1 MKTFK
6 RLSALVLSLVV
17 GLSIIGT
24 SQVYTQEEVTDG
36 ADVPNET
43 IVEDMPTTEEPST
56 EEETEGPVEETP
68 IEEPDNELTS
78 NKITDW
84 TWNDP
89 DGNLVYSQE
98 NQRWEL
104 NAPGASEENPLTQ
117 EALISILP
125 TQITVTLSNGQQVVL
140 DITWDLSNIPA
151 EGVWEDELDL
161 HATINDPENLLE
173 GQLTTLDLSLVLGG
187 ADTLQIPTGKI
198 EDSPYAS
205 YVVENNTD
213 TSGTTINLFDYYL
226 NPNNRDSDSPSR
238 GTAIEN
244 AGINANHALSFN
256 TGSNGYEGAW
266 NKYVGKN
273 QGPYQEIV
281 SSTLGQD
288 GYPKLNNLNTGRRG
302 RDGNESLRYLFDPS
316 VSHSGKV
323 AYQDVD
329 GLLQVDGEGYY
340 YYDCDDN
347 YAAFYP
353 ESNSFALYDVA
364 GPTETSVG
372 TSENGGQ
379 FYPFNRAEDLFL
391 KRGNGLVWNS
401 SVTHTSMNH
410 YFGVTMNTRFI
421 QQYGGKTSENGK
433 AVTYEFSG
441 DDDVWVFID
450 DVLVA
455 DLGGIHDK
463 LNLSINFQTGQVTV
477 AGKDQGTLRSIY
489 QKAGA
494 ENRTSWKGDTF
505 EDNTYHTLKFY
516 YLERGNGASN
526 MSLKFNLVT
535 VPESD
540 IIKVDQLGDP
550 VPGATFDLYEADKN
564 YVTGEKIA
572 TGTTGSDG
580 SFILMDDEGYTV
592 SLNDLFTRGIKNL
605 VLKETKTPSGY
616 RNAGDMHLELYNGN
630 GNVVLLSENHW
641 ETGAYSSAKL
651 TAKAPNSV
659 TNQYPITNNQ
669 GIMFAV
675 VMKYAGDGTPN
686 QDSLS
691 DLNQWLPISGDPVNE
706 DWHVADDSSMQSI
719 LDAAKSNP
727 YIFQI
732 DSSGA
737 YKVEIENMPGNIRNY
752 YFMNNNKAN
761 VQYVV
766 MYFYAR
772 GVTSLNQIKNAESI
786 QHIIETENNAGEF
799 SREFAARLYVP
810 NIKNNL
816 LIQKVDED
824 GIPVEGAQFTLTNK
838 ETNTGFT
845 TVTTTNLTK
854 DPQTGEGIN
863 LKGGAI
869 IEGIPKGKYILT
881 ETSAPEGFAENT
893 SQIEVIVDDTGV
905 YANAGTDEDGIDVLR
920 GVGSIVKTMVQFATN
935 DYLNTTLHDIKAELM
950 TSESY
955 PTDAWKSTD
964 KETHLQ
970 YDAQGAALEYG
981 PASEEYDL
989 AFITNS
995 GWSKLKI
1002 LQCLDHQSDP
1012 GIKGDKENLNDT
1024 DLTNLFSG
1032 SVTVRVENKRVGS
1045 LAISKTVVDEGD
1057 IAQDGLAYTFNL
1069 YGTNASGTPLN
1080 ETYNIEKYDVNS
1092 NLTQDTVTFTDGKAT
1107 LNLKDGEKIIFT
1119 NLPNESF
1126 IDVYEDTTDAEFS
1139 TSYVVN
1145 DGTSVNKDGIDDLKI
1160 TNQSGMSIAFTNT
1173 YEPTSTF
1180 AFKKVDASGNPLSGA
1195 SFGVYELVCNDPD
1208 HDEDVHNNDELVIDD
1223 AGEIEDVKNGNENC
1237 WKKSNVST
1245 SDARGKIDL
1254 GALKRSSEYR
1264 LVEYKAPGGYV
1275 LPSGQWILKYNEDSK
1290 RFEITGSTNESGTS
1304 AFEELKSES
1313 DNENMYYQVKNYK
1326 PGELPLT
1333 GNRGIGLF
1341 LLAGSSL
1348 MLLGGIIL
1356 ILRYKRRVI

>member
-6 RLSALVLSLVV
+6 RLSAFALSLVV

-36 ADVPNET
+36 SDMPNET

-56 EEETEGPVEETP
+56 EEETEEPVEETP
-68 IEEPDNELTS
+68 TEEPNNEVTS
-78 NKITDW
+78 NEITDW
-84 TWNDP
+84 KWNDP

-117 EALISILP
+117 EALISMLP
-125 TQITVTLSNGQQVVL
+125 TQITVTLSNEQQVVF
-140 DITWDLSNIPA
+140 DITWDLSSIPA
-151 EGVWEDELDL
+151 EGVWEDEFNIV
-161 HATINDPENLLE
+161 ATINDPENLLE
-173 GQLTTLDLSLVLGG
+173 GKLTTLDLSLVLGG
-187 ADTLQIPTGKI
+187 ADTLQIPTGTI
-198 EDSPYAS
+198 ENSPYSS

-226 NPNNRDSDSPSR
+226 DPNNRNSDSPPR

-256 TGSNGYEGAW
+256 TGSNGYEGEW
-266 NKYVGKN
+266 NKYVGKD
-273 QGPYQEIV
+273 QRPYQGIV

-288 GYPKLNNLNTGRRG
+288 GYPKLNNLNTGYRG

-316 VSHSGKV
+316 VSHPGKV

-329 GLLQVDGEGYY
+329 GLLQVDTDGYY
-340 YYDCDDN
+340 YYDCDYN

-353 ESNSFALYDVA
+353 ESNAFALYDAA
-364 GPTETSVG
+364 GPTEPDVG
-372 TSENGGQ
+372 TSQNGGQ
-379 FYPFNRAEDLFL
+379 FYPFNRAEDLFD
-391 KRGNGLVWNS
+391 KRGYDLVWDGETKHQN
-401 SVTHTSMNH
+401 MNH

-421 QQYGGKTSENGK
+421 QQYGGRTSENGQ

-463 LNLSINFQTGQVTV
+463 WDLSINFQSGRVTV
-477 AGKDQGTLRSIY
+477 AGQDQGTLKSIY

-494 ENRTSWKGDTF
+494 ENKTIWSENTF
-505 EDNTYHTLKFY
+505 ADDTYHTLKFY

-550 VPGATFDLYEADKN
+550 VPGATFDLYEANEK
-564 YVTGEKIA
+564 YEIGQKIA

-580 SFILMDDEGYTV
+580 SFILVDDEGYTI
-592 SLNDLFTRGIKNL
+592 SLNDLFTRGVRYL
-605 VLKETKTPSGY
+605 VLREKATPSGY
-616 RNAGDMHLELYNGN
+616 RNAGDMRLELYNGN

-659 TNQYPITNNQ
+659 TTDYPITNNE
-669 GIMFAV
+669 GTMFAV
-675 VMKYAGDGTPN
+675 VMKYADDGTPN
-686 QDSLS
+686 QYSLS
-691 DLNQWLPISGDPVNE
+691 DLSQWLPISGDPVKE
-706 DWHVADDSSMQSI
+706 DWHVADNSSMQSI
-719 LDAAKSNP
+719 LDAAKANP
-727 YIFQI
+727 YIFQV

-752 YFMNNNKAN
+752 YFMSDNKSN

-766 MYFYAR
+766 MYFYAK
-772 GVTSLNQIKNAESI
+772 GVTSLNQIKNANDI
-786 QHIIETENNAGEF
+786 QHIIETEYNAGEF

-824 GIPVEGAQFTLTNK
+824 GTPVTGAQFTLTSQ
-838 ETNTGFT
+838 EPSVGFEPV
-845 TVTTTNLTK
+845 TVTTSNLTK
-854 DPQTGEGIN
+854 NPQTGEGVN
-863 LKGGAI
+863 LQGGAV
-869 IEGIPKGKYILT
+869 IEGIPKGNYILT

-905 YANAGTDEDGIDVLR
+905 YANAGTDEDGVDVLR

-935 DYLNTTLHDIKAELM
+935 DNLNTTLHDIKAELM
-950 TSESY
+950 TSENY
-955 PTDAWKSTD
+955 PTAGWESAD

-981 PASEEYDL
+981 PASDEYAL
-989 AFITNS
+989 ALMTTS

-1002 LQCLDHQSDP
+1002 QQCLDHQPNEEIS
-1012 GIKGDKENLNDT
+1012 GDKENLKDT

-1045 LAISKTVVDEGD
+1045 LTISKTVVDESD
-1057 IAQDGLAYTFNL
+1057 IAEDDLSYTFNL
-1069 YGTNASGTPLN
+1069 YGTDVNETPLYGTFN
-1080 ETYNIEKYDVNS
+1080 VEKYDASLNP
-1092 NLTQDTVTFTDGKAT
+1092 TQDSVIFTDGKAT
-1107 LNLKDGEKIIFT
+1107 VNLKDGEKLIFT
-1119 NLPNESF
+1119 NLPNESK
-1126 IDVYEDTTDAEFS
+1126 IDVYEDTTDATFS

-1145 DGTSVNKDGIDDLKI
+1145 EGSSVKEDGTDDLEI
-1160 TNQSGMSIAFTNT
+1160 TSENAVNIAFTNT
-1173 YEPTSTF
+1173 YEPTATF
-1180 AFKKVDASGNPLSGA
+1180 TFKKIDASGSPLSDA
-1195 SFGVYELVCNDPD
+1195 SFGVYELVCNDSS
-1208 HDEDVHNNDELVIDD
+1208 HGHNNDELVINDS
-1223 AGEIEDVKNGNENC
+1223 GEISEVKNGTKEC
-1237 WKKSNVST
+1237 WKKTNLNT
-1245 SDARGKIDL
+1245 SDTNGTVNL
-1254 GALKRSSEYR
+1254 GPLKRSSEYR
-1264 LVEYKAPGGYV
+1264 LIEYKAPGGYL
-1275 LPSGQWILKYNEDSK
+1275 LPGGQWILKYNEDNK
-1290 RFEITGSTNESGTS
+1290 RFEVTGSTNESGTS
-1304 AFEELKSES
+1304 AFEKLESES
-1313 DNENMYYQVKNYK
+1313 ENENIYYQVKNYK